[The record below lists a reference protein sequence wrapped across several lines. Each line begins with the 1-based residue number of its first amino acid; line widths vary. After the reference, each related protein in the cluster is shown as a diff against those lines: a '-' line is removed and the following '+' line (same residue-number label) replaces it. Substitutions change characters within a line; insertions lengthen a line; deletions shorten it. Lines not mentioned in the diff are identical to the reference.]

1 MATLSRGALHTPLC
15 DLLGIRYPVCQA
27 GMAFVAR
34 SALVAAV
41 SEAGGLGVLAAA
53 HCTPAELRAE
63 IRRVRDLT
71 DRPFGVDIL
80 FATVRGAGAEV
91 EQFTD
96 SVRGWVDV
104 SLDER
109 VPVIV
114 AGLGSPGPLT
124 AEAHRLGI
132 KVMALCGNV
141 KQARDH
147 ARSGV
152 DVVIAQG
159 HEAGGHTGRV
169 TGMVLVPA
177 VVDAVAPVPVLAAG
191 GIVEVELLEDLAHVR
206 AEAGDVVAQV
216 GSEVRGVRQQLL
228 EVVAG
233 GVVEGEAGGAPKLGV
248 EVLESLAL
256 ELSLAFE
263 DALLRVREHAVEA
276 TQYGERQDD
285 VLVLAPLEGVADEIG
300 DAPRGS

>member
-1 MATLSRGALHTPLC
+1 MATLSRGALYTPLC

-80 FATVRGAGAEV
+80 FATVRGAGTEV

-191 GIVEVELLEDLAHVR
+191 GIADGRGL
-206 AEAGDVVAQV
+206 VA
-216 GSEVRGVRQQLL
+216 
-228 EVVAG
+228 A
-233 GVVEGEAGGAPKLGV
+233 
-248 EVLESLAL
+248 LAL
-256 ELSLAFE
+256 GAIDEEGTVVSRASSGKPCRLILNNFTRSWE
-263 DALLRVREHAVEA
+263 GREAEIQPFPSSSSGWASRRASAPASRA
-276 TQYGERQDD
+276 TSRTAARRAGR
-285 VLVLAPLEGVADEIG
+285 AP
-300 DAPRGS
+300 GSSATCARPATS